1 MVDGLTIRLD
11 LKWIIGYLQA
21 RITNAAIKKGITDG
35 TICNPFEIAG
45 GGDRSRTDE

>member
-21 RITNAAIKKGITDG
+21 RNKQCSNKKGITDC